1 MQSMK
6 TTAALLLACQTA
18 NAISLERV
26 KQLSVRRG
34 NNLFA
39 MEAMINDRM
48 EIQPQDEIIDAENGT
63 ITVVPGEIP
72 VVPGPETVK
81 EQTIIGGD

>member
-1 MQSMK
+1 
-6 TTAALLLACQTA
+6 
-18 NAISLERV
+18 
-26 KQLSVRRG
+26 
-34 NNLFA
+34 

>member
-34 NNLFA
+34 NDIYS
-39 MEAMINDRM
+39 MEAMINDKM
-48 EIQPQDEIIDAENGT
+48 EIQPQDVIIDAAEGK
-63 ITVVPGEIP
+63 ITTVPGEIP
-72 VVPGPETVK
+72 LVGGPGTTTPAWVTE
-81 EQTIIGGD
+81 EP

>member
-6 TTAALLLACQTA
+6 TTAALLIACQTA

-34 NNLFA
+34 NDIYS
-39 MEAMINDRM
+39 MEAMINDKM
-48 EIQPQDEIIDAENGT
+48 EIQP
-63 ITVVPGEIP
+63 
-72 VVPGPETVK
+72 
-81 EQTIIGGD
+81 